1 MRASRRRRCGLDPAC
16 LEFGLEAGM
25 QLHAPDVVEAITELL
40 VVVDYAVVP
49 VPRGEGLRG
58 APRLMSSC

>member
-1 MRASRRRRCGLDPAC
+1 LDPAC

-25 QLHAPDVVEAITELL
+25 QLHATYVVEAVRELL

-49 VPRGEGLRG
+49 VLRGEGLRG
-58 APRLMSSC
+58 APRLLSSC